1 MPRLYPDAPD
11 LAVSP
16 DGVWVAE
23 LTASSLRLYDL
34 GRDPGRGQR
43 LAADAA
49 GTRLAPIAEV
59 TRAGRPGRIVFLGED
74 RLLHLWLVPPADG
87 AADEAADE
95 TAAEGHV
102 YAELLAVPT
111 LSEIGRGLRVPGC
124 TRILG
129 VGPAGA
135 VVAPSGPGA
144 EIVAARGS
152 ELTLHRTFIRGE
164 VISAVAAP
172 DRRFL
177 MEQRSGFELWDPQ
190 ARKALGRLVLN
201 TRQSPAY
208 LGFAL
213 GGRVLWAATGTIPV
227 HVEVFRASDGRR
239 LFELDQPGRALQAD
253 AGPGRLLVA
262 VEERATVGLLDLDL
276 GARALRR
283 VALPAG
289 SPPPRSLVVNPEAGA
304 SEVLIRLETEQ
315 APLLRLPLPRP
326 LARVA
331 PVAPLPP
338 LEDRPGAGRAAGGR
352 TLARGT
358 HPDASTRALRQA
370 RPETRLIRRP
380 APAPVEADD
389 DELAPVTPRP
399 VVSSAVSSADSDEL
413 APEADLLGDPEAD
426 ALGDSVPVLA
436 LGLEGTGER
445 AGAEKRPPS
454 RQSELLGRV
463 FDPRKSPAAWQWE
476 LARWAQSLLLG
487 SGAALAPMPPE
498 GGPLA
503 ALAKRLRL
511 SPVASKALGLLYAA
525 QSLLG
530 CRPHGMRPVE
540 LAQCLGPLHEEPAV
554 LAELLPLGPLR
565 TLELLALRTDGRL
578 KLRQEVILHLLG
590 APCPELQPSPAG
602 GLGREPLMPGLHL
615 LPGVFPHRSQLPS
628 GQPLL
633 RVDGLREPR
642 LLPALTRALRRAQLY
657 DAAVLLDG
665 VAGLSFPAF
674 TSDGTLPH
682 LRALLLSPRVPL
694 VLCAMPEA
702 PAALGL
708 MARSLP
714 TPASPAEQPA
724 PLLPSA
730 PLPLGTSWR
739 APTLPALAAL
749 ADGPLPRGRL
759 EPLVAGDHRAAI
771 VVSASATPD
780 AYATAAYLAARDGAL
795 LVLDAEL
802 TTVRALVLG
811 MLLRQLPVCIAA
823 LPPAGPGTPWPAQL
837 QPFAVPARPRL

>member
-23 LTASSLRLYDL
+23 LAASSLRLYDL
-34 GRDPGRGQR
+34 GREVGRGPR
-43 LAADAA
+43 LAGDAA
-49 GTRLAPIAEV
+49 RLSPIAEV
-59 TRAGRPGRIVFLGED
+59 SRAGRPGRIVFLSED
-74 RLLHLWLVPPADG
+74 RLLHLWLVPPDEESAD
-87 AADEAADE
+87 
-95 TAAEGHV
+95 EGHV

-111 LSEIGRGLRVPGC
+111 LSEVGRGLRVPGC

-144 EIVAARGS
+144 EILAARGS

-213 GGRVLWAATGTIPV
+213 GGRVLWAATGTLPV

-262 VEERATVGLLDLDL
+262 VEERSTVALLDLDL

-289 SPPPRSLVVNPEAGA
+289 SPLPRSLVVNPDAGV
-304 SEVLIRLETEQ
+304 SEVLLRLDTEQ

-331 PVAPLPP
+331 TVAPASPVD
-338 LEDRPGAGRAAGGR
+338 ERAAGRPGGGR
-352 TLARGT
+352 TLARGGQA
-358 HPDASTRALRQA
+358 DASTRALRQA

-380 APAPVEADD
+380 APAPLEADD
-389 DELAPVTPRP
+389 DELPPVTVRP
-399 VVSSAVSSADSDEL
+399 AVNSAVSPLASDEL
-413 APEADLLGDPEAD
+413 EPDSDLLGDAEAMQ
-426 ALGDSVPVLA
+426 LGDSVPLLA
-436 LGLEGTGER
+436 LGLAGSSEP

-454 RQSELLGRV
+454 RQSELLGRA

-487 SGAALAPMPPE
+487 SGAGLQPMPPE

-503 ALAKRLRL
+503 ALAQRLRL
-511 SPVASKALGLLYAA
+511 SPVASKALGFLYAA

-530 CRPHGMRPVE
+530 CRPHGMRPIE
-540 LAQCLGPLHEEPAV
+540 LVQCLGPLHEEPAV

-565 TLELLALRTDGRL
+565 TLELLAVRTDGRL
-578 KLRQEVILHLLG
+578 KLRQEVVLHLLG
-590 APCPELQPSPAG
+590 APCPELQPSLAG

-615 LPGVFPHRSQLPS
+615 LPGVFPAKPQLLI

-633 RVDGLREPR
+633 RIDGLREPR

-657 DAAVLLDG
+657 DAAVILDG

-674 TSDGTLPH
+674 TSDGTLPQ
-682 LRALLLSPRVPL
+682 LRALLISPRVPL

-708 MARSLP
+708 MARPLP
-714 TPASPAEQPA
+714 IPASPAEQPA

-749 ADGPLPRGRL
+749 ATPADGPPQRGRL

-780 AYATAAYLAARDGAL
+780 AYAIAAYLAARDGAIL
-795 LVLDAEL
+795 ILDAEL

-823 LPPAGPGTPWPAQL
+823 LPPAGPGTPWPTQL
-837 QPFAVPARPRL
+837 QPFAVAARPRL

>member
-16 DGVWVAE
+16 DGVWAAE
-23 LTASSLRLYDL
+23 LAAGSLRLYDL
-34 GRDPGRGQR
+34 GRELGRGPR
-43 LAADAA
+43 VAGDAA
-49 GTRLAPIAEV
+49 GTRLSPIAEV
-59 TRAGRPGRIVFLGED
+59 SRAGHPGRIVFLGAD
-74 RLLHLWLVPPADG
+74 RLLHLWLVPPDDESAD
-87 AADEAADE
+87 
-95 TAAEGHV
+95 EGHV

-111 LSEIGRGLRVPGC
+111 LSELGRGLRVPGC

-164 VISAVAAP
+164 VISAVVAP
-172 DRRFL
+172 DQRFL

-201 TRQSPAY
+201 TRQSPAF

-213 GGRVLWAATGTIPV
+213 GGRVLWAATGTLPV

-262 VEERATVGLLDLDL
+262 VEERGTVALLDLDL

-289 SPPPRSLVVNPEAGA
+289 SPPPRSLVVNPEANA
-304 SEVLIRLETEQ
+304 SEVLLRLDTDQ

-326 LARVA
+326 LARLA
-331 PVAPLPP
+331 PVAPAAAVG
-338 LEDRPGAGRAAGGR
+338 ERAAAARATGGR
-352 TLARGT
+352 TLTRGAYAE
-358 HPDASTRALRQA
+358 ASTRALRQA

-380 APAPVEADD
+380 APAPIETDD
-389 DELAPVTPRP
+389 DELPPVRP
-399 VVSSAVSSADSDEL
+399 PLTSALSSAVSPPPADEL
-413 APEADLLGDPEAD
+413 EPEPDLLGDIEASQ
-426 ALGDSVPVLA
+426 LGDGVPGLA
-436 LGLEGTGER
+436 LALEEAGER
-445 AGAEKRPPS
+445 RHGDAEKRSPS
-454 RQSELLGRV
+454 RQSEMLGRV

-476 LARWAQSLLLG
+476 LARWAQGLLLG
-487 SGAALAPMPPE
+487 SGAALPPMPPE

-530 CRPHGMRPVE
+530 CRPHGMRPIE

-565 TLELLALRTDGRL
+565 TLELLALRPDGRL
-578 KLRQEVILHLLG
+578 KLRPEGVLHLLG
-590 APCPELQPSPAG
+590 APCPELQPSLAG

-615 LPGVFPHRSQLPS
+615 LAGVFPAKAQLPIA
-628 GQPLL
+628 QPLL

-642 LLPALTRALRRAQLY
+642 LLPALTRALRRAELY
-657 DAAVLLDG
+657 DAAVVLDG

-674 TSDGTLPH
+674 TSDGTLAQ

-694 VLCAMPEA
+694 VLGAMPEA

-714 TPASPAEQPA
+714 LPKSSSEQAA

-730 PLPLGTSWR
+730 PLPPGTSWR

-749 ADGPLPRGRL
+749 APQADGQPPRGRL
-759 EPLVAGDHRAAI
+759 EPLVAGDPRAAI

-802 TTVRALVLG
+802 TSVRALVLG

>member
-1 MPRLYPDAPD
+1 MPRLYADAPD

-23 LTASSLRLYDL
+23 LAAGSLRLYDL
-34 GRDPGRGQR
+34 GRGPRAGADGGGAR
-43 LAADAA
+43 LS
-49 GTRLAPIAEV
+49 PIAEV
-59 TRAGRPGRIVFLGED
+59 KRAGHPGRIVFLTAE
-74 RLLHLWLVPPADG
+74 RLLHLWLVPPAD
-87 AADEAADE
+87 AATE
-95 TAAEGHV
+95 EGYVH
-102 YAELLAVPT
+102 AELLTVPT
-111 LSEIGRGLRVPGC
+111 LSEVGRGLRVPGC

-129 VGPAGA
+129 IGPAGA

-164 VISAVAAP
+164 VISAIAAP

-262 VEERATVGLLDLDL
+262 VEERETVALLDLDL

-289 SPPPRSLVVNPEAGA
+289 SPAPRSLVVNPEASA
-304 SEVLIRLETEQ
+304 SEVLLRLDVEQ

-331 PVAPLPP
+331 PVEERPAAA
-338 LEDRPGAGRAAGGR
+338 RPGAARPAVRAAQ
-352 TLARGT
+352 AES
-358 HPDASTRALRQA
+358 STRALRQA
-370 RPETRLIRRP
+370 RPETRLIRRA
-380 APAPVEADD
+380 APTPVEVDE
-389 DELAPVTPRP
+389 DELPPGRP
-399 VVSSAVSSADSDEL
+399 AVSSALSPP
-413 APEADLLGDPEAD
+413 PEDLEPESDLLAETDGLPLP
-426 ALGDSVPVLA
+426 LGEGAPALA
-436 LGLEGTGER
+436 LGLETSGER
-445 AGAEKRPPS
+445 VPERPPPS
-454 RQSELLGRV
+454 RQAELLSRV

-476 LARWAQSLLLG
+476 LARWAQALLLG
-487 SGAALAPMPPE
+487 SGAALLPMPPE
-498 GGPLA
+498 GGPLGP
-503 ALAKRLRL
+503 LAKRLRL
-511 SPVASKALGLLYAA
+511 SPAASRALALLYAA

-530 CRPHGMRPVE
+530 CRPRGMRPIE
-540 LAQCLGPLHEEPAV
+540 LSQCLGPLHEEPTV
-554 LAELLPLGPLR
+554 LAELLPPGPLR
-565 TLELLALRTDGRL
+565 QLELLVLRADGRL
-578 KLRQEVILHLLG
+578 RLRQEVILFLQG
-590 APCPELQPSPAG
+590 APCPELQPASAA
-602 GLGREPLMPGLHL
+602 GLGREPLPPGLHL
-615 LPGVFPHRSQLPS
+615 LPGVYPARPPLVI

-633 RVDGLREPR
+633 RVDGLREPQ
-642 LLPALTRALRRAQLY
+642 LLPALTRALRRAELY
-657 DAAVLLDG
+657 DAAVILDG

-674 TSDGTLPH
+674 TSDGTLQQ
-682 LRALLLSPRVPL
+682 LRALLGSPRVPL
-694 VLCAMPEA
+694 LLCAMPEA

-708 MARSLP
+708 GSRPLSA
-714 TPASPAEQPA
+714 PASIAEQPA

-739 APTLPALAAL
+739 APALPALAA
-749 ADGPLPRGRL
+749 AVAGTKGRL
-759 EPLVAGDHRAAI
+759 EPLLAGDPRAAI
-771 VVSASATPD
+771 VVGASATPD
-780 AYATAAYLAARDGAL
+780 AYAAAAYLAARDGAL

-802 TTVRALVLG
+802 TPVRAVVLG
-811 MLLRQLPVCIAA
+811 MLVRQLPVCIAA
-823 LPPAGPGTPWPAQL
+823 VPPAGPGTPWPAPL
-837 QPFAVPARPRL
+837 QPFVAPARPRV

>member
-23 LTASSLRLYDL
+23 LAASSLRLYDL
-34 GRDPGRGQR
+34 GRDLGRGQR
-43 LAADAA
+43 LAGDAA
-49 GTRLAPIAEV
+49 GARLSPIAEV
-59 TRAGRPGRIVFLGED
+59 SRAGRPGRIVFLGAD
-74 RLLHLWLVPPADG
+74 RLLHLWLVPPDDESAD
-87 AADEAADE
+87 
-95 TAAEGHV
+95 EGHV

-144 EIVAARGS
+144 ELVAARGS

-164 VISAVAAP
+164 VISAVVAP
-172 DRRFL
+172 DQRFL

-262 VEERATVGLLDLDL
+262 VEERGTVTLLDLDL

-289 SPPPRSLVVNPEAGA
+289 SPPPRSLVVNPEASA
-304 SEVLIRLETEQ
+304 SEVLLRLDTEQ

-331 PVAPLPP
+331 PVAPAG
-338 LEDRPGAGRAAGGR
+338 DRPAARAAGGR
-352 TLARGT
+352 TLTRGAYA
-358 HPDASTRALRQA
+358 DASTRALRQA

-380 APAPVEADD
+380 APPPTEADD
-389 DELAPVTPRP
+389 DELPPVTVRP
-399 VVSSAVSSADSDEL
+399 AVSSAVSPPPADEL
-413 APEADLLGDPEAD
+413 EPEPDLLGDAEASQ
-426 ALGDSVPVLA
+426 LGDGVPVLA
-436 LGLEGTGER
+436 LGLEETSER

-454 RQSELLGRV
+454 RQSEMLGRV
-463 FDPRKSPAAWQWE
+463 FDPRKSAAAWQWE
-476 LARWAQSLLLG
+476 LARWAQSLLLS
-487 SGAALAPMPPE
+487 SGAALQSIPPE

-530 CRPHGMRPVE
+530 CRPHGMRPIE
-540 LAQCLGPLHEEPAV
+540 LAQYLGPLHEEPAV

-565 TLELLALRTDGRL
+565 TLELLALRPDGRL
-578 KLRQEVILHLLG
+578 KLRQTVVLHLLG
-590 APCPELQPSPAG
+590 APCPELQPSLAG
-602 GLGREPLMPGLHL
+602 GLGREPLLPGLHL
-615 LPGVFPHRSQLPS
+615 LPGVLPPKAQLLI

-642 LLPALTRALRRAQLY
+642 LLPALTRALRRAELY
-657 DAAVLLDG
+657 DAAVILDG

-674 TSDGTLPH
+674 TSDGTLAH
-682 LRALLLSPRVPL
+682 LRALLLGPRVPL

-708 MARSLP
+708 MARSLS
-714 TPASPAEQPA
+714 TPASPAEPPA

-749 ADGPLPRGRL
+749 APPVDGPLPRGRL
-759 EPLVAGDHRAAI
+759 EPLLAGDHRAAI

-780 AYATAAYLAARDGAL
+780 AYAVAAYLAARDGAL

-802 TTVRALVLG
+802 TSVRALVLG

-823 LPPAGPGTPWPAQL
+823 LPPGGPGTPWPAQL